1 MQAEEGVSHV
11 RLARLIESGL
21 CPAEKA
27 SQYAAELRSLVGKT
41 SNERKV
47 KESGKLFKARSD
59 PTRLRMLKLLKIR
72 GMCVCEIMVALEL
85 TQPTASHHLNIL
97 EGAGLVQK
105 KRQGKWI
112 FHSIA
117 NQDLLRLVE
126 KIESA
131 EG

>member
-1 MQAEEGVSHV
+1 MKKS
-11 RLARLIESGL
+11 S
-21 CPAEKA
+21 
-27 SQYAAELRSLVGKT
+27 
-41 SNERKV
+41 
-47 KESGKLFKARSD
+47 KLFKALSD
-59 PTRLRMLKLLKIR
+59 PTRLKMLKLLEIR

-97 EGAGLVQK
+97 EGAELVEK

-117 NQDLLRLVE
+117 NQGLLKLIE

-131 EG
+131 RE